1 MTTDQHLEGHT
12 FRKSLRWY
20 HGFMMALPIGTGLFV
35 SVGYMIGTIGV
46 IAAIIACALLSF
58 VALLQNKLFSE
69 MAAMFPTKAG
79 GVAMFAAEAWK
90 RYFSPIAPVAA
101 FGYWC
106 GWGLSLALTG
116 ITIGSLVGAQWFPDS
131 TEVYFTI
138 ASVDFGLPQAIGV
151 LTVVLCSVLNIAGI
165 RVAVR
170 VNQIIGAVFVV
181 ILALLL
187 VLPFASSSWS
197 TENLTSG
204 PDTDW
209 KTFTV
214 WLFVV
219 AWAIYGTELCAIF
232 APEYVD
238 TPKDTSRA
246 LTSVALFML
255 MIYTVIPIG
264 TGGQLGADV
273 IGANP
278 ITYGVTS
285 IHEFSPFLSE
295 VTTAVLCGA
304 IFLIM
309 ISSSADAGRALY
321 GISNEGMSLR
331 QLDQLNSRGVP
342 SRAIWVTMVINLLMI
357 VLVGNPVAILIA
369 SNIGYILAI
378 TLAVFGFLLLRKD
391 RPGLTRPIRLGKPW
405 LLVAGVVGVF
415 DAFILCMG
423 ALNPELSHAG
433 GSKEVL
439 VGIGILLIG
448 FVLFVVR
455 RVLQDR
461 KPLTLRERDDE
472 DTHADVSRV

>member
-1 MTTDQHLEGHT
+1 MTEQHSEGHT
-12 FRKSLRWY
+12 FRKTLRWY
-20 HGFMMALPIGTGLFV
+20 DGFMMALPIGTGLFV
-35 SVGYMIGTIGV
+35 SVGYMIGTIGIIPAV
-46 IAAIIACALLSF
+46 IACALLSF
-58 VALLQNKLFSE
+58 VAILQNKLFSE

-79 GVAMFAAEAWK
+79 GVALFAAEAWK
-90 RYFSPIAPVAA
+90 RYFSPVAPVAA

-116 ITIGSLVGAQWFPDS
+116 ITIGSLVGAQWFPEATDA
-131 TEVYFTI
+131 YFTV
-138 ASVDFGLPQAIGV
+138 AGVGFGPAQAIGV
-151 LTVVLCSVLNIAGI
+151 LAVVLCSVLNIAGI

-170 VNQIIGAVFVV
+170 VNQVIGAVFVIV
-181 ILALLL
+181 LALLL
-187 VLPFASSSWS
+187 VLPLASSSWS
-197 TENLTSG
+197 IENLTSG

-209 KTFTV
+209 KTFAV

-255 MIYTVIPIG
+255 MVYTVIPIG
-264 TGGQLGADV
+264 TGGQLGSET
-273 IGANP
+273 ITANP

-285 IHEFSPFLSE
+285 IREFSPFLSE
-295 VTTAVLCGA
+295 ITTAVLCGA

-331 QLDQLNSRGVP
+331 QLDLLNSRGVP

-357 VLVGNPVAILIA
+357 VFVGNPVAILIA
-369 SNIGYILAI
+369 SNIGYILAV

-391 RPGLTRPIRLGKPW
+391 KPELPRPIRLGKPW
-405 LLVAGVVGVF
+405 LFVAGVVGAF
-415 DAFILCMG
+415 DAFILGMG
-423 ALNPELSHAG
+423 ALNPDLSHAG

-461 KPLTLRERDDE
+461 QPFTLRERDE
-472 DTHADVSRV
+472 EAPAEATNA